1 MKLISTI
8 PESPP
13 EIALWRYGLISPLLH
28 RDPGGRSLQEVLDD
42 LATAEYRDPVGGV
55 KRLSPETLR
64 KWLTRYRIGGL
75 AALADQERS
84 DKGKSLV
91 PEAVLDRVRAL
102 RADHPRWTLAVI
114 FRTLLQEKTWNG
126 ITPSAAALYR
136 CCRLQNLERKPAP
149 ANCRSFAFED
159 FGGLWVADFLHGPRL
174 GIGKQKRK
182 TYLHAILDDAS
193 RFVVSAGVFLSED
206 VENLIAELKRAI
218 RCYGIPQRFY
228 TDNGA
233 AYRSRHLRI
242 VGGRLSIQMPHTP
255 PYRPQGRGKIER
267 FFRTLRDQFLATT
280 NARTIDEL
288 RLGLQNWI
296 LEYHQTVHETLE
308 VTPLQKRAVLHSVCR
323 LFPETTQIESL
334 FYMERRCRVY
344 NDGTI
349 RFKRRS
355 FEVPEVLPGS
365 RVTILFDPAA
375 PHRVWYGEHLFL
387 ARLLDRT
394 ANARRFDHPPA
405 RKEISS

>member
-1 MKLISTI
+1 MKNSSKI
-8 PESPP
+8 PDSPP
-13 EIALWRYGLISPLLH
+13 EIALWRYGLISQLLH
-28 RDPGGRSLQEVLDD
+28 RDPIGRSIQEVLED
-42 LATAEYRDPVGGV
+42 LATAEYRDPAGRT

-91 PEAVLDRVRAL
+91 PEPILDRVRAL

-126 ITPSAAALYR
+126 IVPSAAALYR
-136 CCRLQNLERKPAP
+136 CCRLQALERKPVP
-149 ANCRSFAFED
+149 PECRSFAFEN
-159 FGGLWVADFLHGPRL
+159 FGELWVADFLHGPRL
-174 GIGKQKRK
+174 TDGKQKRK
-182 TYLHAILDDAS
+182 TYLHVILDDAS

-206 VENLIAELKRAI
+206 VENLIAELKRAV
-218 RCYGIPQRFY
+218 RCYGIPQRLY

-242 VGGRLSIQMPHTP
+242 VGGRLAIQMPHTP

-267 FFRTLRDQFLATT
+267 FFRTVREQFLATT
-280 NARTIDEL
+280 NARTIEEL
-288 RLGLQNWI
+288 GQGLQHWI
-296 LEYHQTVHETLE
+296 AEYHQTVHETIS
-308 VTPLQKRAVLHSVCR
+308 VTPLQKRAVVPSVCR
-323 LFPETTQIESL
+323 LFPECTPIEML

-355 FEVPEVLPGS
+355 FEVPEVPPGS
-365 RVTILFDPAA
+365 RVTIYFEPAV
-375 PHRVWYGEHLFL
+375 PTRVWYGEHFHL
-387 ARLLDRT
+387 ARPLDRT
-394 ANARRFDHPPA
+394 NNARRFDHPPA
-405 RKEISS
+405 RKEK